1 MQPSHNERVK
11 GAFRRYVDIST
22 GVREKRTRYVP
33 LDDEI
38 EFRVRGD
45 ISRADSE
52 NGTSRDLL
60 GSTKRCDDDPI
71 KATSQGPRR
80 RKLRRGNDDSTT
92 DLGAMEARERRKSSN
107 ERRQIR
113 SRSTERIR
121 PGYSASATRTSSKK
135 DAVQIPADD
144 DSDESTGKLKRL
156 RSVVALPK
164 CEDGI
169 TNKDISRHNGKG
181 HNKDVRRKISFTKRH
196 TADDDSDVSDYLRS
210 PSKSHGARSRGVE
223 KSARRHGRRLENEQ
237 SSSERNDRES
247 LRHISRGKYDDEMSS
262 HRRTSE
268 KGQAARSYR
277 IGTSTTHRGNQS
289 PSHESTDSEDE
300 DRQRR
305 GYRQRNESRDGRVKN
320 KCLSNNTT
328 EMSRNRSRHRGDS
341 GSSSSSEAEHSNQDH
356 DGYRHRRDVY
366 DKDRKAT
373 SPRRRSSERGHRTR
387 LHGSDR
393 TNNEKQTRFSQ
404 SSEKKHPSVDRGRR
418 RQRSETSSSE
428 RDHRHKSERVS
439 RRRSKDNSRDNNK
452 RSSSDRRR
460 SSRHD
465 CRSSRQKLKHDK
477 IKPDKFDGSSCIE
490 AFLAKFNSCAL
501 YNGWDAEDKSAHLR
515 ASLVGGAGNLMW
527 QNSEATY
534 DELVEKL
541 RSRYGSREQQEK
553 FRVQLRH
560 RKRKENESLQELA
573 EDIERL
579 VTLAFPKVDANT
591 RDTLGSEAFINS
603 LDNPALIFKVREKE
617 PERLNEAVTLATKL
631 EVLHNTCKMEKETQK
646 MRHARGTQADNN
658 EGTTNFQH
666 AGNGSTHPKQNR
678 SNSHNRRNMRTSTQ
692 DQSSQSDKDRR
703 IQELEGQVQQLMKAT
718 ATASENQR
726 QMCWETPMAQPNNH
740 VTTTLQSPASQTLV
754 SNMTP
759 WHGTVPGESPYVA
772 TPEPRSYQP
781 SPQQHFYQPVNNQM
795 YAASAGRP
803 SNRLVR
809 CYNCNE
815 VGHLRRNCPY
825 EAQHSQNNST
835 QQSTTSSARGTTA
848 DENGEAR
855 VYVKMRVGRTTQ
867 LCLLDTGCDITLIPA
882 RVAGRRKIHD
892 TAQQCIAANGTQIP
906 ILGWTLIKAWIGRN
920 PVNING
926 LVTEHVADVMLGID
940 WLRENDVIWNFRRNE
955 ISIEGQTYQLE
966 SRTSKNRWCR
976 RVILADNI
984 IVPARSQ
991 MNVETKAVFNGLQA
1005 NQQQE
1010 SDVWGTEPHEIKNG
1024 ILVARTLL
1032 PNRANDLP
1040 VRIVNTTQEPMKL
1053 HKNTVISTL
1062 KQLQPVS
1069 EQPQQEGAPNDETR
1083 DIIASLIEN
1092 VDRSVPE
1099 DVKGQLREML
1109 QRYSTVFS
1117 RDEWDLGWTDRVT
1130 HKIDVGENKPI
1141 RQQLRR
1147 YPPSHME
1154 AIDQHLSDMLRQNVI
1169 EPANSPWASNIVL
1182 AKKKDGT
1189 LRCCIDFR
1197 QLNDIT
1203 RKDAY
1208 PLPRTDACLDA
1219 MSESKFFST
1228 FDLRSGF
1235 HQVAMAPED
1244 ADKTAFITRR
1254 GMFRFRTMPF
1264 GLCNAVATFQR
1275 LMDLTLSG
1283 LNLEICLAYL
1293 DDIIVFSSTPE
1304 QHLERLEKV
1313 FRRLQEAN
1321 LKLKPSKCSL
1331 MQTEVSFLGHVVNGS
1346 GISTDP
1352 EKIKLIGQWPVPNN
1366 LRELR
1371 GFLGLT
1377 GYYRRFVCD
1386 YAKIAGSLNNL
1397 NKKNARFE
1405 WTEECQSAFDELKNA
1420 LQSPPILALPNDKDT
1435 FVLDTDASEYSIG
1448 AVLSQVHH
1456 GQEKVIAYAGRALN
1470 RNEVNYCVTR
1480 KELLAVVY
1488 FTKYFRQYLLGRK
1501 FVIRTDHAAL
1511 SWLKKT
1517 PQPIGQNARWLE
1529 LLGEF
1534 DFIIKHRQGRS
1545 HGNADALSRHPCL
1558 NKPSCTACHP
1568 DTTVH
1573 AAMVVASGN
1582 GTSEDIQQQTN
1593 DVETDGPA
1601 DRTRSPETEIISA
1614 TGLSFSAHNGDTQKH
1629 SVPAGEYNR
1638 EESETSEPQVVTQK
1652 DGPADELCWSNE
1664 EIAEAQRN
1672 DSDIGFIISLMSAR
1686 STKPEWKDV
1695 ERKPSDTK
1703 SLWNEW
1709 ERLELRS
1716 GVLCRKWTS
1725 LDGTPDKLQVVLP
1738 REYRSSFIK
1747 LVHTGMTGGHMGR
1760 SKTEEQVRL
1769 RAYWPNWRT
1778 QVASE
1783 LKKCV
1788 ECAQYHR
1795 GKAPR
1800 QTPLQPFGAGEPFE
1814 VIAMDITGPHP
1825 RSSRGNEYIVTIT
1838 DIFSK
1843 WCEAYPVRVHTAQV
1857 VAKILID
1864 NFISR
1869 FGAPKRLLTD
1879 QGSEFESHLF
1889 QELCRRMEIEKIRT
1903 TPYKPS
1909 TNGCV
1914 ERFHKTL
1921 NAMLGKIVQNNQ
1933 RDWDDRLQS
1942 VMAAYRAAKHSSTGF
1957 SPNQLIFGR
1966 ENRAP
1971 IDLVLG
1977 EVSEDKQHYDS
1988 YDEYV
1993 LQFQNRLRE
2002 SYALAREHLEAAAE
2016 RRKNE
2021 YDIKVKSAKF
2031 SVGQWVWYYY
2041 PRRYVK
2047 RSPKWSKNYDGP
2059 FLIVKVIS
2067 PCDYVIQKNKRS
2079 RAQVVHGDK
2088 LKLCYSETP
2097 TSWLS
2102 TAAVNE
2108 ETATEPEDQRTENVG
2123 EQRDQRSTVP
2133 KPIGGQGRYSNADF
2147 ELYEYED
2154 EETTKVTR
2162 PERRKR
2168 LPTRFQDYRM

>member
-1 MQPSHNERVK
+1 
-11 GAFRRYVDIST
+11 
-22 GVREKRTRYVP
+22 
-33 LDDEI
+33 
-38 EFRVRGD
+38 
-45 ISRADSE
+45 
-52 NGTSRDLL
+52 
-60 GSTKRCDDDPI
+60 
-71 KATSQGPRR
+71 
-80 RKLRRGNDDSTT
+80 
-92 DLGAMEARERRKSSN
+92 
-107 ERRQIR
+107 
-113 SRSTERIR
+113 
-121 PGYSASATRTSSKK
+121 
-135 DAVQIPADD
+135 
-144 DSDESTGKLKRL
+144 
-156 RSVVALPK
+156 
-164 CEDGI
+164 
-169 TNKDISRHNGKG
+169 
-181 HNKDVRRKISFTKRH
+181 
-196 TADDDSDVSDYLRS
+196 
-210 PSKSHGARSRGVE
+210 
-223 KSARRHGRRLENEQ
+223 
-237 SSSERNDRES
+237 
-247 LRHISRGKYDDEMSS
+247 
-262 HRRTSE
+262 
-268 KGQAARSYR
+268 
-277 IGTSTTHRGNQS
+277 
-289 PSHESTDSEDE
+289 
-300 DRQRR
+300 
-305 GYRQRNESRDGRVKN
+305 
-320 KCLSNNTT
+320 
-328 EMSRNRSRHRGDS
+328 
-341 GSSSSSEAEHSNQDH
+341 
-356 DGYRHRRDVY
+356 
-366 DKDRKAT
+366 
-373 SPRRRSSERGHRTR
+373 
-387 LHGSDR
+387 
-393 TNNEKQTRFSQ
+393 
-404 SSEKKHPSVDRGRR
+404 
-418 RQRSETSSSE
+418 
-428 RDHRHKSERVS
+428 
-439 RRRSKDNSRDNNK
+439 
-452 RSSSDRRR
+452 
-460 SSRHD
+460 
-465 CRSSRQKLKHDK
+465 
-477 IKPDKFDGSSCIE
+477 
-490 AFLAKFNSCAL
+490 L
-501 YNGWDAEDKSAHLR
+501 YNQWDAEDKAAHLR

-534 DELVEKL
+534 DEVVFKL

-573 EDIERL
+573 EDMERL
-579 VTLAFPKVDANT
+579 VTLAFPNVDANT

-617 PERLNEAVTLATKL
+617 PEKLNEALTLATKL
-631 EVLHNTCKMEKETQK
+631 EVLHNACKMEKETQK

-658 EGTTNFQH
+658 EGRTNFQRT
-666 AGNGSTHPKQNR
+666 GNGSTHPKQHQN
-678 SNSHNRRNMRTSTQ
+678 NSDGRRNMRTSVQ
-692 DQSSQSDKDRR
+692 DQSSQGDKDKR
-703 IQELEGQVQQLMKAT
+703 IQQLEGQVQRLMKTT
-718 ATASENQR
+718 ATAPEYQQH
-726 QMCWETPMAQPNNH
+726 QMCLETTMAPPNNH
-740 VTTTLQSPASQTLV
+740 VATMLQSPASQAMM
-754 SNMTP
+754 SNMP
-759 WHGTVPGESPYVA
+759 SWHGNVPGISPCA
-772 TPEPRSYQP
+772 AQEPTSCQP
-781 SPQQHFYQPVNNQM
+781 FPQRHFYQPVSDQTN
-795 YAASAGRP
+795 AASAGRTP
-803 SNRLVR
+803 NRPVR

-815 VGHLRRNCPY
+815 VGHIRRNCPH
-825 EAQHSQNNST
+825 EAHRNQNNSY
-835 QQSTTSSARGTTA
+835 QQSTTSSARGTTT

-855 VYVKMRVGRTTQ
+855 VYVRVKIGQRTQ
-867 LCLLDTGCDITLIPA
+867 LCLLDTGCDVTLIPA
-882 RVAGRRKIHD
+882 RVVGRRKIHD
-892 TAQQCIAANGTQIP
+892 TTQQCIAANGTQIP
-906 ILGWTLIKAWIGRN
+906 ILGWTTVKAWIGRN
-920 PVNING
+920 PVNISG
-926 LVTEHVADVMLGID
+926 LVTEHVADIMLGID
-940 WLRENDVIWNFRRNE
+940 WLRDNDVIWNFRRNE
-955 ISIEGQTYQLE
+955 ISVEGRIYQLE
-966 SRTSKNRWCR
+966 SRTSKNQWCR
-976 RVILADNI
+976 RVILTDDVI
-984 IVPARSQ
+984 IPPRSQ
-991 MNVETKAVFNGLQA
+991 MNVETKAVFNELQA
-1005 NQQQE
+1005 NQQLE
-1010 SDVWGTEPHEIKNG
+1010 SNVWGTEPQEVKNG
-1024 ILVARTLL
+1024 IFVARTLL

-1053 HKNTVISTL
+1053 HKNTVVSKL
-1062 KQLQPVS
+1062 EPLQPVS
-1069 EQPQQEGAPNDETR
+1069 EQPQQEGTPDDESQ
-1083 DIIASLIEN
+1083 DIISSLIEK
-1092 VDRSVPE
+1092 VDQSVSE
-1099 DVKGQLREML
+1099 DVKGQLTEML

-1147 YPPSHME
+1147 YPPLHME
-1154 AIDQHLSDMLRQNVI
+1154 SIDRHLSDMLRQKVI

-1219 MSESKFFST
+1219 MSGSKFFST

-1304 QHLERLEKV
+1304 HHLERLEKV
-1313 FRRLQEAN
+1313 LRRLQEAN

-1352 EKIKLIGQWPVPNN
+1352 EKIKLIEQWPTPNN

-1377 GYYRRFVCD
+1377 GYYRRFVYG
-1386 YAKIAGSLNNL
+1386 YAKTAGPLNNL
-1397 NKKNARFE
+1397 NKKNTRFK

-1420 LQSPPILALPNDKDT
+1420 LQSPPILTLPNDKDT
-1435 FVLDTDASEYSIG
+1435 FVLDSDASEYSIG
-1448 AVLSQVHH
+1448 AVLSQMHD

-1470 RNEVNYCVTR
+1470 RNEINYCVTR

-1488 FTKYFRQYLLGRK
+1488 FTKYFRQYLLGRE

-1534 DFIIKHRQGRS
+1534 DFAIKHRQGRS

-1568 DTTVH
+1568 NNTVY
-1573 AAMVVASGN
+1573 ASMVVTSDN
-1582 GTSEDIQQQTN
+1582 GTSKDVHQTN
-1593 DVETDGPA
+1593 EVGTDGPA
-1601 DRTRSPETEIISA
+1601 DHKRSLETQMTSA
-1614 TGLSFSAHNGDTQKH
+1614 TDLSSAVHNEDTQEL
-1629 SVPAGEYNR
+1629 SVSAGQNNPEDP
-1638 EESETSEPQVVTQK
+1638 ETSETQVVKQK
-1652 DGPADELCWSNE
+1652 DGPADELGWSNE
-1664 EIAEAQRN
+1664 EIAEAQQN
-1672 DSDIGFIISLMSAR
+1672 DSDIGFIMGLMSTC
-1686 STKPEWKDV
+1686 STKPEWRDV
-1695 ERKPSDTK
+1695 ELGSSDTK

-1709 ERLELRS
+1709 ERLELRNR
-1716 GVLCRKWTS
+1716 VLCRKWTS
-1725 LDGTPDKLQVVLP
+1725 LDGTNDRLQVVLP
-1738 REYRSSFIK
+1738 RRYRSSFIK
-1747 LVHTGMTGGHMGR
+1747 TVHTGITGGHMGR

-1788 ECAQYHR
+1788 ACAQYHR

-1814 VIAMDITGPHP
+1814 IIAMDITGPHP

-1843 WCEAYPVRVHTAQV
+1843 WCEAYPVRTHTAQV

-1869 FGAPKRLLTD
+1869 FGVPRRLLTD
-1879 QGSEFESHLF
+1879 QGSEFESQLF

-1921 NAMLGKIVQNNQ
+1921 NAMLGKVVQNNQ

-1957 SPNQLIFGR
+1957 SPNQLVFGR

-1977 EVSEDKQHYDS
+1977 EVTEDKQHYDS

-1993 LQFQNRLRE
+1993 LHFQNRLRE

-2021 YDIKVKSAKF
+2021 YDIKVKSSKF
-2031 SVGQWVWYYY
+2031 SAGQWVWYYY

-2059 FLIVKVIS
+2059 FLIVEVIS
-2067 PCDYVIQKNKRS
+2067 PSDYVIQKTKRS
-2079 RAQVVHGDK
+2079 RPQVVHGDK

-2097 TSWLS
+2097 ASWLS
-2102 TAAVNE
+2102 TAEVREDA
-2108 ETATEPEDQRTENVG
+2108 ATEIDDQRTENVG
-2123 EQRDQRSTVP
+2123 EQQDQRSTIP
-2133 KPIGGQGRYSNADF
+2133 KRVGRQRRHSDRDL
-2147 ELYEYED
+2147 ELYEDED
-2154 EETTKVTR
+2154 EETTRITR

-2168 LPTRFQDYRM
+2168 LPTRFQDYSM